1 MIKKKIFIKVILI
14 SSLLV
19 TLFGCSSDKETQIP
33 EKTYSASNEYM
44 ELAISQAREG
54 IYNGDG
60 GPFGSVIVKDGKVI
74 GQGHNHVVSNNDS
87 TCHGEIDA
95 IRNAEA
101 NIESF
106 DLSGS
111 ILYTTGEPCPMCLA
125 ACMWANID
133 IVYYGCTIED
143 NEMIGFRD
151 KKFDEMFGGRE
162 AFKDYLVE
170 IDRDA
175 CLKLFEEYLNL
186 DATNY

>member
-1 MIKKKIFIKVILI
+1 MII
-14 SSLLV
+14 SLVSLS
-19 TLFGCSSDKETQIP
+19 LFGCGSSNKVQIP
-33 EKTYSASNEYM
+33 EKTYQAENEYM
-44 ELAISQAREG
+44 EIAISEARNG

-60 GPFGSVIVKDGKVI
+60 GPFGSVIVKDGKII

-87 TCHGEIDA
+87 TSHGEIEA

-101 NIESF
+101 NIKSF
-106 DLSGS
+106 DLTGAT
-111 ILYTTGEPCPMCLA
+111 LYTTGEPCPMCLA

-143 NEMIGFRD
+143 NEKIGFRD

-175 CLKLFEEYLNL
+175 CLRLFEEYLNL
-186 DATNY
+186 DSTNY